1 MVIGKII
8 RKLVSSDGE
17 TKKFLYKL
25 NDGQTIE
32 CVLMKC
38 KHGHTICISTQV
50 GCKMNCSFC
59 VTGKGGFSRNLTS
72 EEMAFQIQE
81 IQNSEKIKI
90 TCVVLMGMGEPLDNF
105 ENVLKF
111 LKYAIDLRGLNIDPK
126 RITISTCGI
135 VDKIYELA
143 EINPQF
149 NLAVSLHATKD
160 EIRNKIM
167 KINKK
172 WNISELLKACK
183 YYTEKTNKSILFEYI
198 MINNLNDSNEDAN
211 KLAELLEGIT
221 CKVDLIP
228 ANDSGQEE
236 FQMSSLEKINN
247 FVNILRERGIDAS
260 IRGTVGGDIKA
271 ACGQLRAEKQW

>member
-8 RKLVSSDGE
+8 KKLVSSDGE
-17 TKKFLYKL
+17 TKKFLFKL

-32 CVLMKC
+32 SVLMKC

-111 LKYAIDLRGLNIDPK
+111 LEYAIDLRGLNIDPK

-149 NLAVSLHATKD
+149 NLAVSLHATND

-211 KLAELLEGIT
+211 KLADLLEGII

-271 ACGQLRAEKQW
+271 ACGQLRAEKQ